1 MSRELIYEL
10 CWKYHKLHHQ
20 SMSIPFNEPI
30 HEKIPNILQQ
40 LLDEVNC
47 NSQLKDNYTKSDLAG
62 RIIGGGGNF
71 LSEKNLYNFSKKP
84 FSRIKKEDIQ
94 KFVDSCIFKDATKY
108 DFYFKFGWVADFPT
122 GYKLGNGIFYSF
134 DKLPKRIKDFLLPH
148 MPYENE
154 RTKHHSSLSDEEWIQ
169 LRKRDA
175 YLKISIRALGSDKAQ
190 EKAFAQMN
198 KNYNIYK
205 ILTGTRDDLS
215 HAPFY
220 FCMRDCATNGLMLN
234 EAEQIKWNISKFPYF
249 DEHVKK
255 INKIFNKKKI
265 SEIEE
270 RILDTIEVY
279 GLIESNSSI
288 HVKFT
293 LCITA
298 LETLLMGDNEK
309 DYLGLKLAQKISFL
323 LADIPW
329 WLKEQHDI
337 PFNKMPSTINQEFID
352 KHLAESRLELYTKV
366 KGFYKKRSKFS
377 HTGKKKKPSETITKN
392 DYQWASYFVQWSV
405 ETMINLSKKYTHM
418 SKSDNKDKKSLE
430 LYFEKLIFE

>member
-1 MSRELIYEL
+1 MTRELIYEL
-10 CWKYHKLHHQ
+10 CWKYHKLRKQ
-20 SMSIPFNEPI
+20 SMSISFNEPI
-30 HEKIPNILQQ
+30 HEKIPKILEQ

-47 NSQLKDNYTKSDLAG
+47 HSKLEENYTKSDLAG
-62 RIIGGGGNF
+62 RISGGGGSF
-71 LSEKNLYNFSKKP
+71 LSEENLYSFTKKTFSK
-84 FSRIKKEDIQ
+84 IKKEDIK

-134 DKLPKRIKDFLLPH
+134 DKLPKRVKDFLLSH

-154 RTKHHSSLSDEEWIQ
+154 RKKHPGFSDEEWIQ
-169 LRKRDA
+169 FRKRDA
-175 YLKISIRALGSDKAQ
+175 YMKISVWALGSDKAQ

-205 ILTGTRDDLS
+205 ILTGKRDDLS
-215 HAPFY
+215 HVPFY
-220 FCMRDCATNGLMLN
+220 FFMRDCATNILMLN
-234 EAEQIKWNISKFPYF
+234 EAEQIKWNISKFSYF

-270 RILDTIEVY
+270 RILDAIEVY

-329 WLKEQHDI
+329 WLKELHDI
-337 PFNKMPSTINQEFID
+337 PFNKMRSIITPEFIE
-352 KHLAESRLELYTKV
+352 KHLPESRLELYTKV

-377 HTGKKKKPSETITKN
+377 HTGKKKKPSETITKE
-392 DYQWASYFVQWSV
+392 DYQWVSYFVQWSV
-405 ETMINLSKKYTHM
+405 DTMINLSKKYTHM
-418 SKSDNKDKKSLE
+418 SKSNNKDKKSLE
-430 LYFEKLIFE
+430 LYFERLIFA